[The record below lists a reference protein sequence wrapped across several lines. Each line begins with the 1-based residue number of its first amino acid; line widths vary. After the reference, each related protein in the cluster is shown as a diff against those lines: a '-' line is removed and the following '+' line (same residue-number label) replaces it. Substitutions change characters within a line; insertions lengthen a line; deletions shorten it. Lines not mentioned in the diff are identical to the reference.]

1 MINTLLK
8 AYALGMCLLTASILG
23 ITCSGPLW
31 EIITDLVLNPITGT
45 ELYRYYTMEPL
56 CPNCATAGAAQLSAP
71 PPAIPAYGESA
82 NADTQV
88 APTLS
93 VAEPEQEAV
102 PEPSLVAPLLT
113 RLGIALLALLV
124 GFNHWRFLRYL
135 SQPLA

>member
-56 CPNCATAGAAQLSAP
+56 CQNCTGADTGQSLKP
-71 PPAIPAYGESA
+71 TPAIPAYAENTLTS
-82 NADTQV
+82 TPKV
-88 APTLS
+88 PTLQA
-93 VAEPEQEAV
+93 AEPIAEDA
-102 PEPSLVAPLLT
+102 PPSLVAPLLT
-113 RLGIALLALLV
+113 RLGIALLAVMV

-135 SQPLA
+135 SQPPA